1 MAPFGLNLTPH
12 HVFGT
17 LFKKMEFLSDRKIS
31 SHQILKKQTGGLLQA
46 NMFTVGSDNEFCW
59 INKSFQKEM
68 RKQEPAS
75 RLPVKVST
83 K

>member
-12 HVFGT
+12 PVFGT
-17 LFKKMEFLSDRKIS
+17 LFKKMEFLSDRKIP

-46 NMFTVGSDNEFCW
+46 NMFTVGSVKEFCW
-59 INKSFQKEM
+59 INKSFQKEI
-68 RKQEPAS
+68 REQEPDL